1 MTPYEEA
8 RAVYAKEPSARSFE
22 LELHLHLM
30 NGYVVSRPDFF
41 IMGRHVDSK
50 GHPDKIVDPSWLFHP
65 DACDCWHVALMAGDI
80 ARSLDALPWELPL
93 VSFERKN
100 DLRFVPLASI
110 RRLSAGG
117 I

>member
-1 MTPYEEA
+1 VTPYEQA
-8 RAVYAKEPSARSFE
+8 RTVYRSEHSVRSFE
-22 LELHLHLM
+22 EDLHWHLL
-30 NGYVVSRPDFF
+30 NGYVISRPDFF

-50 GHPDKIVDPSWLFHP
+50 AAPGLILNPSWLFHP
-65 DACDCWHVALMAGDI
+65 KDCDCWHVWLFAGDI
-80 ARSLDALPWELPL
+80 APAFGMMPFPLPL

-100 DLRFVPLASI
+100 DLRFLPLESI